1 MARGKGRGRGR
12 GSRGGRGRGRGRTK
26 KMIIDSDE
34 EQEQME
40 TSDVGETQNDTVE
53 EETLVLGERAAV
65 KVNYLSFAEESSA
78 LDDTAEE
85 SATEQNPKDSS
96 VEFNIDDDISQLVP
110 PTFSTISKGPP
121 QPMLELSWD
130 HQYLPMGEKVA
141 SPNIH
146 MCITCRLPIRLYG
159 RLIPCKHIFCHV
171 CAVKQGDRCSCCD
184 DRVSRIE
191 KAPLGSVFMCLHGG
205 IQFGYEGCRRTYLS
219 QRDLQAHFN
228 HRHKP
233 RASSERSGG
242 GATSSSSAI
251 NDVQSPVQS
260 SVSTPSSHRQTIPV
274 HYSSSRSNLIAVP
287 LQSVPT
293 SSRTSKDSHSDSR
306 FDRKSSSSYPRNPS
320 GWGTFRY

>member
-1 MARGKGRGRGR
+1 MARAKGRGRGR

-53 EETLVLGERAAV
+53 EE
-65 KVNYLSFAEESSA
+65 ESSA

-85 SATEQNPKDSS
+85 SATELTNKDNS

-146 MCITCRLPIRLYG
+146 MCIACRLPIRLYG
-159 RLIPCKHIFCHV
+159 RLIPCKHVFCHV

-233 RASSERSGG
+233 RASSGSGG
-242 GATSSSSAI
+242 GGNSSSSAL

-260 SVSTPSSHRQTIPV
+260 SVSTPSSHRHTIPV

-287 LQSVPT
+287 LQAAPT
-293 SSRTSKDSHSDSR
+293 SNNRSSKDPHSDNNR
-306 FDRKSSSSYPRNPS
+306 FDRKSSSSSYPRNPS